1 MHTQLPEDLD
11 FTKKQDDITDP
22 KEFNY
27 DYLLVLSKFT
37 IPNELLSPYKA
48 LDPST
53 FIPKRQDRLYYR
65 WEDDIFESVADHSF
79 CYQGTFKEV
88 DDEGN
93 KSYIQ
98 GPNSQAGGGKE
109 TQYRLIY
116 LIKW

>member
-1 MHTQLPEDLD
+1 LD

-37 IPNELLSPYKA
+37 IPNELVGKS
-48 LDPST
+48 LDSSS

-65 WEDDIFESVADHSF
+65 WEDDIFESAADHSF

-98 GPNSQAGGGKE
+98 GPCSQAGGGKE
-109 TQYRLIY
+109 T
-116 LIKW
+116 